1 MFDKKLIWEFIAKK
15 IQYESC
21 NRLNICDKMAKKFMS
36 IFWYI
41 WEMGSNLKCSDEK
54 LDQENTNML
63 GVILFISI
71 LNLMNGNCLNILKSL
86 LLSSLKNIFYIPY
99 SREY

>member
-54 LDQENTNML
+54 VGQESTNML
-63 GVILFISI
+63 GAISFSGEFA
-71 LNLMNGNCLNILKSL
+71 LHLVPG
-86 LLSSLKNIFYIPY
+86 
-99 SREY
+99 

>member
-1 MFDKKLIWEFIAKK
+1 MWVNICANLTLCWVFVFDKKLIWEFIAKK

-54 LDQENTNML
+54 SGQENTNML
-63 GVILFISI
+63 GVLLFI
-71 LNLMNGNCLNILKSL
+71 
-86 LLSSLKNIFYIPY
+86 Y
-99 SREY
+99 

>member
-15 IQYESC
+15 ILYDSC
-21 NRLNICDKMAKKFMS
+21 NRLNICDKMAKKIMS

-54 LDQENTNML
+54 LSQESTDML
-63 GVILFISI
+63 GLILITIQRSF
-71 LNLMNGNCLNILKSL
+71 
-86 LLSSLKNIFYIPY
+86 LLSSLKNIY
-99 SREY
+99 SIVS

>member
-21 NRLNICDKMAKKFMS
+21 NRLNICDKMAEKKFMS

-54 LDQENTNML
+54 VGQESTNML
-63 GVILFISI
+63 GAISFSGEFA
-71 LNLMNGNCLNILKSL
+71 LVD
-86 LLSSLKNIFYIPY
+86 LSSLL
-99 SREY
+99 